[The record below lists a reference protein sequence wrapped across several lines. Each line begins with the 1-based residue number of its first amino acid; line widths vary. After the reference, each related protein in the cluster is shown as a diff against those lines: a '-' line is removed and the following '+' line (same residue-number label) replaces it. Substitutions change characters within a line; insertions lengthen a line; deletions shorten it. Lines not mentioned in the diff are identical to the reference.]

1 MSDVYNMITE
11 RFLPTDRLRP
21 FIKTFMIID
30 SEQGMV
36 NKLLPGTFIVMAFR
50 YKGSVRYAQEHSETC
65 MPPSAVTGLRNS
77 MRLIDYAKETA
88 TLLVIFNEGGASA
101 LIKEPLHELFGRS
114 VALDNLIHRPIVS
127 ELEERLAEAKNNQQ
141 RVDIVE
147 EFLLAGLNETVQ
159 DRLVA
164 EAVRKI
170 QLVSGSIRIKD
181 LATDL
186 SISQDPFEK
195 RFRRIV
201 GTSPKQFSTIVRLR
215 TLISQYSPTQSLTES
230 AYRAGYFDQAHF
242 IKDFKTFTGQT
253 PHLFFKAGPF
263 W

>member
-1 MSDVYNMITE
+1 MITE
-11 RFLPTDRLRP
+11 QFLPTDRLRP
-21 FIKTFMIID
+21 FIRTFLIID

-36 NKLLPGTFIVMAFR
+36 NKILPGTSIVMAFR
-50 YKGSVRYAQEHSETC
+50 YKGSVRYAEDPGETA
-65 MPPSAVTGLRNS
+65 MPLSVITGLRNS
-77 MRLIDYAKETA
+77 VRLIDYAKETA
-88 TLLVIFNEGGASA
+88 TLLVIFNEGGAAA
-101 LIKEPLHELFGRS
+101 LFKEPLHELFGSS
-114 VALDNLIHRPIVS
+114 VALDNLIRHSIVS
-127 ELEERLAEAKNNQQ
+127 DLEERLAEAKNNQQ
-141 RVDIVE
+141 RVDIAE
-147 EFLLAGLNETVQ
+147 QFLLSRLNETVH

-164 EAVRKI
+164 EAVRTI
-170 QLVSGSIRIKD
+170 QLASGSIRIKD

-195 RFRRIV
+195 RFRRII

-215 TLISQYSPTQSLTES
+215 TLIGQYSPGQRLTES

-253 PHLFFKAGPF
+253 PHLFFNAGPY